1 MLGCV
6 LLLLIHPADGKITT
20 KEQTSPPVRTDRDG
34 IYILNER
41 NFNSFLSSSISKEQ
55 RQGLF
60 VKFYAPWCGHC
71 KELEHP
77 WMGIATAVKLYQSS
91 LDELEIKSINKVS
104 VASFDCDTGPQATKF
119 CKEDL
124 SITGFPTIMYFEGNE
139 YKKFYVGTR
148 GFEDLSIFVERESG
162 LSFPYLNGFR
172 RWKATGFRMLCEL
185 MQFSMES
192 NGEDGG
198 KPSGKALVMF
208 GVFVT
213 IPAVVVLGLLTGI
226 AYCCCCQSGSELIP
240 SENMKMVEENNDIF
254 NKKCCNVE
262 EDEEKEK
269 EEKEEKEEEKEE
281 EEKCQGTTHKKR
293 SRATT
298 NKTKQTKQKQ
308 KVGITSSVN
317 TSFAFMEDAIV
328 PPTIRTRLPCGIIDL
343 FFLFLLLLLLSSSL

>member
-269 EEKEEKEEEKEE
+269 EEKEEKEKEKEARGQKLTLTKE
-281 EEKCQGTTHKKR
+281 AGATKSCSTPSTVSNIAAAAGKK
-293 SRATT
+293 SKKKAKQ
-298 NKTKQTKQKQ
+298 NKNKNNKNK
-308 KVGITSSVN
+308 KGKRKG
-317 TSFAFMEDAIV
+317 D
-328 PPTIRTRLPCGIIDL
+328 
-343 FFLFLLLLLLSSSL
+343 